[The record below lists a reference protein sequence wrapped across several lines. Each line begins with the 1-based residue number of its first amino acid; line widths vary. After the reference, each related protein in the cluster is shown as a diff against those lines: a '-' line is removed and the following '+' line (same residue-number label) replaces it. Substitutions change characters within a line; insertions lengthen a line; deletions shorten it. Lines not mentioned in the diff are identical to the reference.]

1 PRWGPVH
8 WQTSWQKVWQIWG
21 GRLPTFT
28 QPRFATMRPPQRST
42 VIFWGLL
49 ASLAIATVVRVDIRS
64 QAADL
69 HVDGGA
75 AAAAESSA
83 LIVRLPHAAENG
95 TRDPLAPWAITAT
108 VPAPLA
114 IQHHIA
120 DTLGRDGSIYLTL
133 KSHGVPEVE
142 IARVGQALAR
152 VFNAQRE
159 THPGDAILMT
169 LDSLKTVL
177 RFAYSPSRD
186 PEYPVFIE
194 RVGEELQARRDSIQ
208 LTDRTWAIEVVIED
222 NLSNAI
228 SAAGEG
234 DALTDLVV
242 DYAFGSVI
250 DFHRDVRRGDR
261 LGLVFTRSYLGDRF
275 VRYGQVLLAR
285 YEGQVESHLAVQYRD
300 PMGQED
306 YYEADGASLER
317 MFLLKPMV
325 FRRISSRFTRQRF
338 HPILK
343 RNVPHLGTDYA
354 AATGTDVWAT
364 AQGRVTVAGWNGGY
378 GKMVELEHPN
388 GYRTR
393 YAHLSRIVVRKGQR
407 VSQRDVVGQVGAT
420 GRATGPHLH
429 YELIHNGSQI
439 DPRSVNRGDE
449 ARALAPAYREAFE
462 QRKRYLVGL
471 LDDTRRTPP
480 SVIADAAHRRPAAL
494 STP

>member
-1 PRWGPVH
+1 
-8 WQTSWQKVWQIWG
+8 
-21 GRLPTFT
+21 
-28 QPRFATMRPPQRST
+28 M
-42 VIFWGLL
+42 
-49 ASLAIATVVRVDIRS
+49 
-64 QAADL
+64 
-69 HVDGGA
+69 
-75 AAAAESSA
+75 
-83 LIVRLPHAAENG
+83 
-95 TRDPLAPWAITAT
+95 AT
-108 VPAPLA
+108 VPLP
-114 IQHHIA
+114 IEIEHHIA

-133 KSHGVPEVE
+133 KSHGVPEIE
-142 IARVGQALAR
+142 IAHVGQALAR

-159 THPGDAILMT
+159 THPGDAIMMI

-177 RFAYSPSRD
+177 RFEYSPSRY

-194 RVGEELQARRDSIQ
+194 RVGDELQARRDSIQ

-234 DALTDLVV
+234 DALTDLIV
-242 DYAFGSVI
+242 DYVFGSVI

-285 YEGQVESHLAVQYRD
+285 YEGQVESHLAVQYED
-300 PMGQED
+300 PMGQQE
-306 YYEADGASLER
+306 YYEADGTSLER

-388 GYRTR
+388 GYHTR
-393 YAHLSRIVVRKGQR
+393 YAHLSRILVRKGQR
-407 VSQRDVVGQVGAT
+407 VSKRDVVGKVGAT

-449 ARALAPAYREAFE
+449 ARVLSPAYHQAFE
-462 QRKRYLVGL
+462 RQKRYLVGL

-480 SVIADAAHRRPAAL
+480 RVIADAAHKRPAAIA
-494 STP
+494 SP